1 MNIIRKI
8 QRKHVELQ
16 DIGLYLRLI
25 QMEYSPKDNKEM
37 AKLISEQF
45 SVKCSK
51 GDVDAYEAMHIY
63 QEDFEKESRIIESGF
78 NIFNEMQI
86 G

>member
-1 MNIIRKI
+1 MLRTKTRKEKI
-8 QRKHVELQ
+8 KLQ

-45 SVKCSK
+45 NVKCTE
-51 GDVDAYEAMHIY
+51 GDVNTYEAMHIY
-63 QEDFEKESRIIESGF
+63 QEDFEKESKIVESGF

-86 G
+86 I